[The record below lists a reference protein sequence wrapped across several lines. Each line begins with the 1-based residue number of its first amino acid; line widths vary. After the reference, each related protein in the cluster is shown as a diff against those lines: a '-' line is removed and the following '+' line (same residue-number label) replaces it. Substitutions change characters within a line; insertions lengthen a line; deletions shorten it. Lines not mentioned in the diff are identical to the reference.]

1 MQRCGEFRESK
12 EDKKSEAH
20 PAKPEKGETGCVS
33 GAGGDEDG
41 WEQQKPGEETRRGMH
56 PIPIQLMQKGNRRKP
71 SVSAGFA
78 AGTEGL
84 GHACC
89 PGCRS
94 PMGSAQHWPR
104 REPRPA
110 RQSGFGV
117 DVGTAYREWG
127 SAGVGR
133 FRPKSE
139 RGRVVAA
146 GPPSAPTIRVILP
159 IQEGHA
165 WGAKIAGN
173 LSHLLPC
180 VAGVNQS
187 FASEHTSPVGGLFF
201 QCTRGIILSKS

>member
-1 MQRCGEFRESK
+1 M
-12 EDKKSEAH
+12 
-20 PAKPEKGETGCVS
+20 

-94 PMGSAQHWPR
+94 QWGAPSTGRGGSRDR
-104 REPRPA
+104 RGRAPLA
-110 RQSGFGV
+110 LAHLSASGFGV

-159 IQEGHA
+159 IQEGYA
-165 WGAKIAGN
+165 WGAEIAGN
-173 LSHLLPC
+173 LFHLLPC

-187 FASEHTSPVGGLFF
+187 FASEYITPVGGLFF
-201 QCTRGIILSKS
+201 QCTRGTILSKS

>member
-94 PMGSAQHWPR
+94 QWGAPSTSRGGSRDRRGRAPQVASAPR
-104 REPRPA
+104 HA
-110 RQSGFGV
+110 V
-117 DVGTAYREWG
+117 LEWMWEQRIENG
-127 SAGVGR
+127 EGAALANFSC
-133 FRPKSE
+133 KSE
-139 RGRVVAA
+139 KLRCCSGATDSL
-146 GPPSAPTIRVILP
+146 GPNS
-159 IQEGHA
+159 
-165 WGAKIAGN
+165 
-173 LSHLLPC
+173 
-180 VAGVNQS
+180 
-187 FASEHTSPVGGLFF
+187 
-201 QCTRGIILSKS
+201 

>member
-89 PGCRS
+89 PGSAPQWEAPSTGRG
-94 PMGSAQHWPR
+94 GSRDR
-104 REPRPA
+104 RGRVPLALAHLSA
-110 RQSGFGV
+110 RDFGV

-146 GPPSAPTIRVILP
+146 GPPSAPTIRVFCQSRRDMP
-159 IQEGHA
+159 
-165 WGAKIAGN
+165 
-173 LSHLLPC
+173 
-180 VAGVNQS
+180 GV
-187 FASEHTSPVGGLFF
+187 
-201 QCTRGIILSKS
+201 RK

>member
-1 MQRCGEFRESK
+1 
-12 EDKKSEAH
+12 
-20 PAKPEKGETGCVS
+20 
-33 GAGGDEDG
+33 
-41 WEQQKPGEETRRGMH
+41 
-56 PIPIQLMQKGNRRKP
+56 MQKGNRRKP

-78 AGTEGL
+78 AGTEEL

-94 PMGSAQHWPR
+94 QWGAPSTSRGGSRDR
-104 REPRPA
+104 RGRAPLA
-110 RQSGFGV
+110 LAHLSASGFGV

-159 IQEGHA
+159 IQERYA
-165 WGAKIAGN
+165 WGAEIAGN

-201 QCTRGIILSKS
+201 QCTRGTILSKS

>member
-89 PGCRS
+89 PGCCLQWGAPSTGRG
-94 PMGSAQHWPR
+94 GSRDR
-104 REPRPA
+104 RGRAPLA
-110 RQSGFGV
+110 LAHLSASGFGV

-146 GPPSAPTIRVILP
+146 GPPSAPTIRVFCQSRRDMP
-159 IQEGHA
+159 
-165 WGAKIAGN
+165 
-173 LSHLLPC
+173 
-180 VAGVNQS
+180 GV
-187 FASEHTSPVGGLFF
+187 
-201 QCTRGIILSKS
+201 RK